1 MTTRTD
7 TEARTAR
14 GPRFDPAEYEQR
26 WRERWEADGL
36 YRADDRDPRQ
46 KHYLLT
52 MYPYPSGDLH
62 IGHWYA
68 ATGPD
73 IVARMRRM
81 QGLNVMFPM
90 GFDSFGLPA
99 ENAAIDRHP
108 PGDLDQHE
116 HRAHARPVPDHRLRL
131 RLVARGGGQRP
142 ALLPLDAVAVP
153 AVLQAPGWR
162 IGPWRRSTG
171 ARRTR
176 WCWRA
181 SRCWGRIGTAGAA
194 ARRSSSATWS
204 SGSSASPTTRTS
216 CWTSAAWTGRSRS
229 G

>member
-1 MTTRTD
+1 MTTRG
-7 TEARTAR
+7 E
-14 GPRFDPAEYEQR
+14 RFDPGSFEQR
-26 WRERWEADGL
+26 WRDRWEADEL
-36 YRADDRDPRQ
+36 YRADDADPRQ

-99 ENAAIDRHP
+99 ENAAIDRGVHP
-108 PGDLDQHE
+108 ARLDGPE
-116 HRAHARPVPDHRLRL
+116 HRAHARASSGPPAAASIGT
-131 RLVARGGGQRP
+131 ARSSSATRVTTGGPSGSSCSSTR
-142 ALLPLDAVAVP
+142 
-153 AVLQAPGWR
+153 PGWPTR
-162 IGPWRRSTG
+162 PWRRSTG

-176 WCWRA
+176 WSWPASRWRA
-181 SRCWGRIGTAGAA
+181 PTAIAGAVG
-194 ARRSSSATWS
+194 RRWSSATWS
-204 SGSSASPTTRTS
+204 SGSSASPTTPMSCSTS
-216 CWTSAAWTGRSRS
+216 PGSTGRSRS